1 MFLERRKISQKA
13 RYYTLHTPHC
23 VLRHCVIFPSR
34 RNFLRK
40 GKECWFFADRYFT
53 MISIIRRETNI
64 GQIIP
69 MEILCVTEQE
79 GIRNSALLRKSIP
92 LTVSNQK
99 HLRSFKKE
107 VKSDSQLTKADHTQ
121 MVIFILKKWVWFKR
135 K

>member
-1 MFLERRKISQKA
+1 
-13 RYYTLHTPHC
+13 
-23 VLRHCVIFPSR
+23 
-34 RNFLRK
+34 
-40 GKECWFFADRYFT
+40 
-53 MISIIRRETNI
+53 
-64 GQIIP
+64 

-121 MVIFILKKWVWFKR
+121 MVIFILKKWVWCKR